1 MSGLTRFLPALVG
14 LLLLLSLAPTPV
26 AWSHGDPDEIIE
38 RRDNP
43 PSVPPI
49 LPPPTPPQGGGLR
62 GLPPE
67 YDVPETSTS
76 TATAPW
82 TGGTLEFLRLLWTI
96 ASQAL

>member
-14 LLLLLSLAPTPV
+14 LLLLLSIATPISV

-43 PSVPPI
+43 PSIPPI
-49 LPPPTPPQGGGLR
+49 LPPPAPPNGGR

-67 YDVPETSTS
+67 YDLPESPS
-76 TATAPW
+76 GIASDPAVF
-82 TGGTLEFLRLLWTI
+82 GGTLEMLRLLWTI